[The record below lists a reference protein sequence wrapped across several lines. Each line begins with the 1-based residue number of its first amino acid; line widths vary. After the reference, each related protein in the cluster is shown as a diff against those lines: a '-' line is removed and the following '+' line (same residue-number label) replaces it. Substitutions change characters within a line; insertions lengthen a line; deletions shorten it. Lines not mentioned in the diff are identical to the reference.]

1 MVKLICAHSDRT
13 RSAAAVGLS
22 LLLVTAA
29 GCGASDQGQSSFSDN
44 SSSPSLVLSSSS
56 ASVSS
61 EDTEI
66 ERGDSAVSDSDRENA
81 SSQDQQTVLNQTR
94 AALNTKGTEML
105 PAARRLPISVP
116 VTKGCSLTATTS
128 SQPTHYQVKF
138 CETSQPVEI
147 DSPAASKGTLIAT
160 VEGIQYKNAAS
171 ANENISGYEKV
182 DASNSEELFNLGHNI
197 KAVGDAGTGHKYLT
211 WNEGRWCIKVDSPID
226 PAFQNKEYPD
236 GKQLAR
242 NIVAY
247 LEDHTLPAPQKIGV
261 IQSVIWNQSY
271 EATVQWQENQMVYQV
286 TSEDP
291 MTALKVA
298 VAMK

>member
-1 MVKLICAHSDRT
+1 M
-13 RSAAAVGLS
+13 
-22 LLLVTAA
+22 
-29 GCGASDQGQSSFSDN
+29 
-44 SSSPSLVLSSSS
+44 LSSSS
-56 ASVSS
+56 ASAPS
-61 EDTEI
+61 EDTKI
-66 ERGDSAVSDSDRENA
+66 ESGDSAVSDSDRENA
-81 SSQDQQTVLNQTR
+81 SSQDQRTVLNQTR

-116 VTKGCSLTATTS
+116 VTKGHSLTAATS

-138 CETSQPVEI
+138 YETSQPVEI
-147 DSPAASKGTLIAT
+147 NSPAVSKGTLIAT

-171 ANENISGYEKV
+171 AKGSVSGYEKV
-182 DASNSEELFNLGHNI
+182 DTSNSGSGETLDLGHSI

-211 WNEGRWCIKVDSPID
+211 WNEGRWCMKVDSPID
-226 PAFQNKEYPD
+226 PVFQNKEYPD
-236 GKQLAR
+236 GEQLAK

-247 LEDHTLPAPQKIGV
+247 LENHTLPAPQKIGV

-291 MTALKVA
+291 MTVLKVA